1 MKSAANQDSKQ
12 RFSNRVDDYTRY
24 RPGYPPEALQYIY
37 DQSNLN
43 ENSTVADI
51 GAGTGIFTASLLKG
65 GANVIAVE
73 PNEVMRSA
81 ADKLLQSHKKY
92 SSVAGSAE
100 QTGLADQSVDL
111 IAAAQAFHWFS
122 FDEAKKEFSRILK
135 PAGKSVLIW
144 NRRDSSESAFM
155 QHYDALLTERLP
167 EYSKVNHTNATDE
180 RIGKFLGNGMQKVA
194 FPSDQSFDLNGLK
207 GRLMSSSYCP
217 VPGTEGH
224 DELMIE
230 IEKLYAKYS
239 TDSGVQFDY
248 STQVYMA

>member
-1 MKSAANQDSKQ
+1 MKNAANTDSKQ

-24 RPGYPPEALQYIY
+24 RPGYPPEALQFIR

-43 ENSTVADI
+43 TNSTVADI
-51 GAGTGIFTASLLKG
+51 GAGTGIFTALLLNS
-65 GANVIAVE
+65 GASVIAVE
-73 PNEVMRSA
+73 PNEAMRSA
-81 ADKLLQSHKKY
+81 ADRHLQSYQNY

-111 IAAAQAFHWFS
+111 ITAAQAFHWFD
-122 FDEAKKEFSRILK
+122 FAEAKKEFVRVLK

-144 NRRDSSESAFM
+144 NRRDSSSAFM
-155 QHYDALLTERLP
+155 QHYDALLKDRLP
-167 EYSKVNHTNATDE
+167 EYNKVNHTNATDE
-180 RIGKFLGNGMQKVA
+180 RIGEFLGNKMRKVE

-217 VPGTEGH
+217 APGTEGH

-230 IEKLYAKYS
+230 IEKLYSKYS
-239 TDSGVQFDY
+239 TDTGVQFDY
-248 STQVYMA
+248 STQVYIS

>member
-1 MKSAANQDSKQ
+1 
-12 RFSNRVDDYTRY
+12 
-24 RPGYPPEALQYIY
+24 
-37 DQSNLN
+37 
-43 ENSTVADI
+43 
-51 GAGTGIFTASLLKG
+51 
-65 GANVIAVE
+65 
-73 PNEVMRSA
+73 
-81 ADKLLQSHKKY
+81 
-92 SSVAGSAE
+92 
-100 QTGLADQSVDL
+100 
-111 IAAAQAFHWFS
+111 
-122 FDEAKKEFSRILK
+122 
-135 PAGKSVLIW
+135 
-144 NRRDSSESAFM
+144 M

>member
-1 MKSAANQDSKQ
+1 MKNAENADSKK

-43 ENSTVADI
+43 VNATVADI
-51 GAGTGIFTASLLKG
+51 GAGTGIFTESLLKG

-73 PNEVMRSA
+73 PNEAMRSA
-81 ADKLLQSHKKY
+81 ADKLLQSQKKY
-92 SSVAGSAE
+92 SSVSGSAE

-111 IAAAQAFHWFS
+111 ITAAQAFHWFS
-122 FDEAKKEFSRILK
+122 FAEAKKEFTRILK
-135 PAGKSVLIW
+135 PTGKTVLIW

-167 EYSKVNHTNATDE
+167 EYSKVNHANATDE
-180 RIGKFLGNGMQKVA
+180 CIGEFLGNGMQKVA
-194 FPSDQSFDLNGLK
+194 FPSDQSFDLSGLK

-217 VPGTEGH
+217 ARGTDGH
-224 DELMIE
+224 DELMTE
-230 IEKLYAKYS
+230 VENLYQKYS